1 LTPPP
6 DPRGRAHRRARH
18 AAAIVILGAALAT
31 PALATGAHAAA
42 ALVRPAC
49 AGTAW
54 RAAWAAAPSDAG
66 PSYAAQ
72 SLRLIL
78 TPLRGGR
85 VLRVRLSNR
94 FGDQPVTFDAAFL
107 GKQLADARLVAG
119 SSRPLRF
126 AGAASVTIA
135 AGAEVVS
142 DPVRLPFRAFERL
155 AVSLDL
161 RGEIAAA
168 TQHAEA
174 AQTSFFTATGDGG
187 RAAREDAAG
196 FTGTTISRPF
206 VTGVDVLA
214 PRRVGVVAAVGDS
227 ITDGTQ
233 SDAQLR
239 TLGIDE
245 DARYPDFLARR
256 IAASRHGRR
265 LTVINLGIGGNRV
278 LRDYILPFAG
288 PALLA
293 RLEADVLA
301 REDVTDVILLEGIND
316 LGTPPFPGA
325 AELIDGLE
333 RAVRT
338 VRTPRDGR
346 PPLHVL
352 VGTLTPAGSA
362 ILPTYVAAEEE
373 RQKVNAYIR
382 TSGIGDG
389 VVDFDRAL
397 RDPVAP
403 SRLAAAYDNGDG
415 LHPSSAGYARMADEV
430 DLALLAGRDCG
441 PPLVRTLR

>member
-1 LTPPP
+1 MTPPP
-6 DPRGRAHRRARH
+6 DPRERVRRRALH
-18 AAAIVILGAALAT
+18 SATIVAFVAALAA
-31 PALATGAHAAA
+31 PVLATGAHAAA

-49 AGTAW
+49 AGTDW
-54 RAAWAAAPSDAG
+54 RAAWSAAPSDAG
-66 PSYAAQ
+66 PRYAEQ

-78 TPLRGGR
+78 TPLRGGG

-94 FGDQPVTFDAAFL
+94 FGDDPVTFDGAFV
-107 GKQLADARLVAG
+107 GKQLAGAQLVAG

-126 AGAASVTIA
+126 AGAASVTIP
-135 AGAEVVS
+135 AGDEVVS

-161 RGEIAAA
+161 HGEVAAA

-174 AQTSFFTATGDGG
+174 AQTSYFTATGDGG
-187 RAAREDAAG
+187 RAAREDA
-196 FTGTTISRPF
+196 TGYTGITISRPF
-206 VTGVDVLA
+206 VTGIDVLA
-214 PRRVGVVAAVGDS
+214 PRRIGVVAAIGDS

-256 IAASRHGRR
+256 LAASRHGRS
-265 LTVINLGIGGNRV
+265 LTVVNLGIGGNRV

-288 PALLA
+288 PSLLA
-293 RLEADVLA
+293 RLAADVLA
-301 REDVTDVILLEGIND
+301 RDDVTDVILLEGIND
-316 LGTPPFPGA
+316 LGTPPFPTAG
-325 AELIDGLE
+325 ELIDGLE
-333 RAVRT
+333 RAVRML
-338 VRTPRDGR
+338 RAPRGGR
-346 PPLHVL
+346 PPLRVL
-352 VGTLTPAGSA
+352 VGTLTPAGTA

-403 SRLAAAYDNGDG
+403 SRLASAYDNGDG

-441 PPLVRTLR
+441 PRQTLR